1 MVSYNRLVEMFKGL
15 FGLEI
20 SEGAIANIFS
30 RTHAP
35 FAAEAGRIDAEV
47 RAAAVIAS
55 DETSARVEG
64 PDLLAVGVW
73 LGHCGSAPHR
83 GQPRQ
88 SGGQ

>member
-1 MVSYNRLVEMFKGL
+1 MFKGL

-55 DETSARVEG
+55 DRLGARRR